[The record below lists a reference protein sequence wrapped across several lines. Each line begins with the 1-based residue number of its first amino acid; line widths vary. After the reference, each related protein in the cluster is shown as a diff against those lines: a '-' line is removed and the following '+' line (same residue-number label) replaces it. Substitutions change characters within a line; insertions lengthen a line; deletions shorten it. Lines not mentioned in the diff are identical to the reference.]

1 MILERFISNLL
12 RLQGR
17 KDPASCAGH
26 FCLLL
31 NCGAW
36 GWKWVESE
44 VSQGHKDKVNYH
56 KANNPEECVTLTRWL
71 NLWEESSNFFAL
83 DNISDHM
90 TCDLGVRTVSND
102 DGRPALE
109 SPESCFHLRVSDEDL
124 LKRKSK
130 YCTQIYTYRLQS
142 HLCFHSTN
150 PDSRLCAVGYG
161 MLVPGVKCV

>member
-1 MILERFISNLL
+1 M
-12 RLQGR
+12 
-17 KDPASCAGH
+17 
-26 FCLLL
+26 
-31 NCGAW
+31 
-36 GWKWVESE
+36 
-44 VSQGHKDKVNYH
+44 
-56 KANNPEECVTLTRWL
+56 TLTRWL
-71 NLWEESSNFFAL
+71 NLGEESSNFFAL

-109 SPESCFHLRVSDEDL
+109 SPESCFHLRVSEEDTV
-124 LKRKSK
+124 KQSHTVHKSARIICK
-130 YCTQIYTYRLQS
+130 S